1 MKTFHVYIM
10 ASARRV
16 LYVGV
21 TSDLAKRVWQHQQ
34 NLILGFTTQH
44 KVHRLVY
51 AEECPDAATAIAREK
66 QIKNWRREKKINLI
80 ESLNLDWKEL
90 PIN

>member
-1 MKTFHVYIM
+1 MKSFHVYIL

-21 TSDLAKRVWQHQQ
+21 TSNIAKRVWQHQQ
-34 NLILGFTTQH
+34 NLIPGFTTKH
-44 KVHRLVY
+44 KVYRLVY
-51 AEECPDAATAIAREK
+51 AEECPDAVSAIAREK

-80 ESLNLDWKEL
+80 ESLNPDWKEL
-90 PIN
+90 PVN